1 MKVLVIGA
9 TGGSGRAAVSALLD
23 RGHDV
28 TALVRNPDTAE
39 LFGTSDTAES
49 FGTSDTAESFG
60 TSDTA
65 ESFGT
70 SDTAGS
76 SGDRVTV
83 VTGDAVRD
91 SDVERAVHGQEA
103 VVVTL
108 GIRENPVRVRL
119 RGPARTPLDV
129 RSRGTRTVVDAMRR
143 HGVRRLIVQTSY
155 GTGPTRD
162 RLPARYRLMFR
173 ALLGPQIADTERQ
186 DALVRSSDLDWTIVQ
201 PVNLTDGDDAE
212 ATVSDGDVSSW
223 AIPRRAVGRV
233 LADLVDRPEY
243 ARATVAVS

>member
-1 MKVLVIGA
+1 MKVLAIGA
-9 TGGSGRAAVSALLD
+9 TGGSGRVAVSALLE

-28 TALVRNPDTAE
+28 TALVRNPDTA
-39 LFGTSDTAES
+39 GS
-49 FGTSDTAESFG
+49 F
-60 TSDTA
+60 
-65 ESFGT
+65 
-70 SDTAGS
+70 
-76 SGDRVTV
+76 GDRVTV

-108 GIRENPVRVRL
+108 GIHENPVRVRL

-143 HGVRRLIVQTSY
+143 HGARRLIVQTSY

-173 ALLGPQIADTERQ
+173 ALLGPQITDTERQ
-186 DALVRSSDLDWTIVQ
+186 DALVRSSDLEWTIVQ
-201 PVNLTDGDDAE
+201 PVNLTDGDDDE

-223 AIPRRAVGRV
+223 AVPRRAVGRV
-233 LADLVDRPEY
+233 LADLIDRPEY
-243 ARATVAVS
+243 AGATVAVS

>member
-9 TGGSGRAAVSALLD
+9 TGGSGRAAVSALLE

-28 TALVRNPDTAE
+28 TALVRNPA
-39 LFGTSDTAES
+39 
-49 FGTSDTAESFG
+49 
-60 TSDTA
+60 
-65 ESFGT
+65 
-70 SDTAGS
+70 TAGS
-76 SGDRVTV
+76 FGDRVTV

-108 GIRENPVRVRL
+108 GIHENPVRVRL

-143 HGVRRLIVQTSY
+143 HGARRLIVQTSY

-186 DALVRSSDLDWTIVQ
+186 DALVRSSDLEWTIVQ
-201 PVNLTDGDDAE
+201 PVNLTDGD
-212 ATVSDGDVSSW
+212 VSSW
-223 AIPRRAVGRV
+223 AVPRRAVGRV
-233 LADLVDRPEY
+233 LADLIDRPEY
-243 ARATVAVS
+243 AGATVAVS

>member
-9 TGGSGRAAVSALLD
+9 TGGSGRAAVAALLD

-28 TALVRNPDTAE
+28 TALVRNP
-39 LFGTSDTAES
+39 GIAES
-49 FGTSDTAESFG
+49 FT
-60 TSDTA
+60 
-65 ESFGT
+65 
-70 SDTAGS
+70 
-76 SGDRVTV
+76 DRVTIV
-83 VTGDAVRD
+83 AGDAVRSAD
-91 SDVERAVHGQEA
+91 IEHALHGQDA

-108 GIRENPVRVRL
+108 GIHENPLRVRL
-119 RGPARTPLDV
+119 LGPARTPLDV

-143 HGVRRLIVQTSY
+143 HGARRLIVQTSY

-162 RLPARYRLMFR
+162 RLPTRYRLMFR

-201 PVNLTDGDDAE
+201 PVNLTDSDDDE

-223 AIPRRAVGRV
+223 AVPRRAVGRV
-233 LADLVDRPEY
+233 LADLVERPEY